1 MRVAHRLAKEDWAAD
16 IPLRRF
22 AVRPAVEPILEM
34 FSARFRQWSLDD
46 MSMRN
51 LTCYLVGQT
60 VTPRSGMMRILPD
73 RSGVASR
80 FPAADISAG
89 WLARLN
95 ENYASIPNTLSASCY
110 AYASVVLNH
119 PFSDGNGRL
128 GRALFQASLWHRLT
142 GDLPILPLGPATYIR
157 RDLLRPALVSLGTD
171 GDWRQFVDAM
181 ASILETA
188 LELERDYGR

>member
-1 MRVAHRLAKEDWAAD
+1 MAHRLAKQDWAAD

-22 AVRPAVEPILEM
+22 ATRPAAEPILEM
-34 FSARFRQWSLDD
+34 FSARFQQWALDD

-60 VTPRSGMMRILPD
+60 VTPRSGMMRILPEK
-73 RSGVASR
+73 SGLVSR
-80 FPAADISAG
+80 FPSADIAAG

-95 ENYASIPNTLSASCY
+95 DDYASIQNILSASCY
-110 AYASVVLNH
+110 AYASAVLNH

-128 GRALFQASLWHRLT
+128 GRALFQASLWRRLT
-142 GDLPILPLGPATYIR
+142 GDLPILPFGPATYVR
-157 RDLLRPALVSLGTD
+157 RDVLRQALVGLGTD
-171 GDWRQFVDAM
+171 GDWEPFVDAM